1 MRRTFKDRLYPTRK
15 QETLLNRQMEE
26 CRWLY
31 NHFLEHRRDSWDWYG
46 AGLSLYDQIGT
57 LPSLKKIRP
66 SLETVY
72 SQTLQNVAVRIDLA
86 FQAFFR
92 RVKSGENPGYPRFKG
107 KGQYSSL
114 TFPQWNSGCD
124 LTGNGLRLSKIGTV
138 PIVLHRPVEG
148 KIKTCTVLRSSTE
161 KWWVTLSCE
170 NVPERVL
177 PVSPLPVGIDVG
189 IKTFATLSDE
199 TVIENPKFLKRS
211 AKRIAQAQ
219 RKLELQEKGTKAR
232 EKVKKVVAKVHE
244 RVAFRRT
251 DFAHKESRKI
261 VNAYGR
267 IFVEDI
273 TVNEMNSHRCL
284 NSSIRD
290 VAWSQFFSFLSYKAE
305 SAGREFRKVNP
316 AYTSQTC
323 SSGRTPAEDAVV
335 RPDVFLS
342 VLWNGKRSGPQRL
355 PEHFETR
362 AGVSGLAPGSSGVYA
377 GEQSHITIGE
387 RSSLEQRD
395 LEMIGVFILSFSRPE
410 EK

>member
-1 MRRTFKDRLYPTRK
+1 MHKTFKYRLYPTRK
-15 QETLLNRQMEE
+15 QESLLNRQMEE

-31 NHFLEHRRDSWDWYG
+31 NHFLEQRRDSWKQDG
-46 AGLSLYDQIGT
+46 VGLSLYDQIGT
-57 LPSLKKIRP
+57 LPSLKNERP
-66 SLETVY
+66 SLEAVY
-72 SQTLQNVAVRIDLA
+72 SQTLQNVAVRVDLA

-92 RVKSGENPGYPRFKG
+92 RVKNGENPGYPRFKG

-124 LTGNGLRLSKIGTV
+124 LTGKGLRLSKVGTV
-138 PIVLHRPVEG
+138 PLVLHRPVEG
-148 KIKTCTVLRSSTE
+148 KIKTCSVLRSSTG
-161 KWWVTLSCE
+161 KWWVTFSCE

-177 PVSPLPVGIDVG
+177 PANPRPVGIDVG
-189 IKTFATLSDE
+189 VRTFATLSDE

-251 DFAHKESRKI
+251 DFAHQESRKI

-284 NSSIRD
+284 NRSIRD

-323 SSGRTPAEDAVV
+323 SSCGHRQKMPLSDRTYSCPCCGMEKD
-335 RPDVFLS
+335 
-342 VLWNGKRSGPQRL
+342 
-355 PEHFETR
+355 
-362 AGVSGLAPGSSGVYA
+362 
-377 GEQSHITIGE
+377 
-387 RSSLEQRD
+387 RD
-395 LEMIGVFILSFSRPE
+395 LNASLNILRLGLESRG
-410 EK
+410 

>member
-1 MRRTFKDRLYPTRK
+1 MRKTYKFRLYPTRK

-31 NHFLEHRRDSWDWYG
+31 NHFLEQRRDSWKQDG
-46 AGLSLYDQIGT
+46 VSLSLYDQIKT
-57 LPSLKKIRP
+57 LPSLKNERP

-72 SQTLQNVAVRIDLA
+72 SQTLQNVAVRVDLA

-92 RVKSGENPGYPRFKG
+92 RVKNGENPGYPRFKG

-124 LTGNGLRLSKIGTV
+124 LTGKGLRLSKVGTV
-138 PIVLHRPVEG
+138 PLVLHRPVEG
-148 KIKTCTVLRSSTE
+148 KIKTCTVLRSSTG
-161 KWWVTLSCE
+161 KWWVMLSCE

-177 PVSPLPVGIDVG
+177 PANPRPVGIDVG
-189 IKTFATLSDE
+189 IRTFATLSDE

-219 RKLELQEKGTKAR
+219 RKLELQEKGTRAR

-251 DFAHKESRKI
+251 DFAHQESRKI

-284 NSSIRD
+284 NRSIRD

-323 SSGRTPAEDAVV
+323 SSCGHRQKMPLSDRTYSCPCCGMEKD
-335 RPDVFLS
+335 
-342 VLWNGKRSGPQRL
+342 
-355 PEHFETR
+355 
-362 AGVSGLAPGSSGVYA
+362 
-377 GEQSHITIGE
+377 
-387 RSSLEQRD
+387 RD
-395 LEMIGVFILSFSRPE
+395 LNASLNILRLGLESRG
-410 EK
+410 